1 MGSFIAESLREP
13 TEADA
18 EGISPEPLPQP
29 EPRPE
34 AEPPFRPDL
43 GELLADRRAE
53 QQSSA
58 QAWKRPAIAAGA
70 LVVAVGLAG
79 ALLGW
84 SGGSD
89 QRPLQQAEPDMTI
102 ALPAA
107 EPAKDIAALSPPPPT
122 VAEEGPERSTAAVA
136 SPPIE
141 REPSP
146 PQPAVAEEQAEAGQP
161 AETAPAEEATAQT
174 AADTPEAQTVAAAL
188 PLPNATI
195 ARTIERIGYACGQV
209 ASTSAVEGEAPGV
222 YKVTCTSGQSYRAAP
237 IRGRYHF
244 RRWGSQ

>member
-1 MGSFIAESLREP
+1 
-13 TEADA
+13 
-18 EGISPEPLPQP
+18 
-29 EPRPE
+29 
-34 AEPPFRPDL
+34 
-43 GELLADRRAE
+43 
-53 QQSSA
+53 
-58 QAWKRPAIAAGA
+58 
-70 LVVAVGLAG
+70 VAVGLAG